1 VGCGPGYDNALEDV
15 AKTNPLPHQ
24 PAHTPGRHTVEIR
37 LLADPRQPLKRINDV
52 PLTVHRPA
60 QPEHRT
66 VGIAWKALGEMRQTE
81 TVEHS

>member
-1 VGCGPGYDNALEDV
+1 M
-15 AKTNPLPHQ
+15 
-24 PAHTPGRHTVEIR
+24 EIR